1 MICKKVFRG
10 FIEWFCP
17 VCTSIT
23 AIQYEPAIEK
33 EE

>member
-1 MICKKVFRG
+1 MFCKKTYKG
-10 FIEWFCP
+10 FVEWFCP

-23 AIQYEPAIEK
+23 AIHFEPVIE